1 MIPAWL
7 SFLDGLLAV
16 ALALAGVIGAHYG
29 LATSF
34 LGFSLVL
41 GGGALGIFGI
51 LAGLIGLIRTASPAR
66 RSGRP
71 RAVFGV
77 LLSLIVVAPL
87 LGIFLT
93 HRAYPPIND
102 ITTDTVNP
110 PAFVKAQEIPANRGR
125 EMKYNAAK
133 YASVQQGAGVYKD
146 LAPLKLDAAPDD
158 VFKKAE
164 IIAGEIPNWTITYSD
179 PSTRTLEGVATSA
192 IFHFTDDWVI
202 EVRAAD
208 GGGSLVEMR
217 SKSRDGVGDLGVN
230 YHRIKS
236 FFRLLRGPVRGATAP
251 AQTGG
256 Q

>member
-7 SFLDGLLAV
+7 SFMDGLLAV
-16 ALALAGVIGAHYG
+16 ALALAGVVGAHYG
-29 LATSF
+29 LTTSL

-41 GGGALGIFGI
+41 GGGALGVFGV

-66 RSGRP
+66 RAGRP
-71 RAVFGV
+71 RAVIGII
-77 LLSLIVVAPL
+77 LSLIVVAPP
-87 LGIFLT
+87 LGVFFT
-93 HRAYPPIND
+93 HRYPPIND

-110 PAFVKAQEIPANRGR
+110 PEFVKAQEIPANHGR
-125 EMKYNAAK
+125 DMKYDATK
-133 YASVQQGAGVYKD
+133 YASAQQGAEVYKD

-164 IIAGEIPNWTITYSD
+164 IIAGEIPSWRITNSD
-179 PSTRTLEGVATSA
+179 PSKRTLEGVATSA
-192 IFHFTDDWVI
+192 IFHFVDDWVI

-236 FFRLLRGPVRGATAP
+236 FFRLLRGPVRGAVTPGQAG
-251 AQTGG
+251 AQ
-256 Q
+256 